1 MTSDAAV
8 AFGWLRQRNGRLQ
21 ETLLNSR
28 TGGARCPPSEIL
40 ACQTHNY
47 LVRPGHPCYNE
58 WAPTVKISMDSSLL
72 TISKSY
78 SLSRSGQSRSGLLWS
93 LSSHQQPISL
103 GGFTLVELLVVV
115 VILGVL
121 SAVGIPAY
129 FAQTRTANIN
139 AANQAVLAA
148 AKACA
153 AAQVTGETRFFTPG
167 RGVSGSCG
175 VTSANRDF
183 RSVNTSF
190 TTLNT
195 QAVARVAASTGEVTL
210 VTSAN

>member
-21 ETLLNSR
+21 EPFLNSR

-58 WAPTVKISMDSSLL
+58 WAPTVKVSMDSSLL

-78 SLSRSGQSRSGLLWS
+78 SLSRSSQSRSGLLWS

-115 VILGVL
+115 LILGVL

-148 AKACA
+148 AKGCA
-153 AAQVTGETRFFTPG
+153 AAQITDQWRSFTAG
-167 RGVSGSCG
+167 RGVLGSCG
-175 VTSANRDF
+175 DISANRDF
-183 RSVNTSF
+183 TSNAAFF
-190 TTLNT
+190 TLTT
-195 QAVARVAASTGEVTL
+195 AARARVASSTGAVTL
-210 VTSAN
+210 VTTAS

>member
-1 MTSDAAV
+1 
-8 AFGWLRQRNGRLQ
+8 
-21 ETLLNSR
+21 
-28 TGGARCPPSEIL
+28 
-40 ACQTHNY
+40 
-47 LVRPGHPCYNE
+47 
-58 WAPTVKISMDSSLL
+58 MDSSLL
-72 TISKSY
+72 TIRKSY
-78 SLSRSGQSRSGLLWS
+78 SLDPSGQASLAPPLLI
-93 LSSHQQPISL
+93 SSQQAASSL

-139 AANQAVLAA
+139 SANQAVLAA

-153 AAQVTGETRFFTPG
+153 AAQVTGDTRFFTPG

-190 TTLNT
+190 TALNT

>member
-21 ETLLNSR
+21 EPLLNSR

-58 WAPTVKISMDSSLL
+58 WAPTVKVSMNSSLL

-78 SLSRSGQSRSGLLWS
+78 SLSRSSHGRTGLLWS
-93 LSSHQQPISL
+93 LSSHQQPISH

-148 AKACA
+148 AKGCA
-153 AAQVTGETRFFTPG
+153 AAQITDQWRSFTAG
-167 RGVSGSCG
+167 RGVTGTCG
-175 VTSANRDF
+175 DISANRDF
-183 RSVNTSF
+183 TSNAALF
-190 TTLNT
+190 TLTT
-195 QAVARVAASTGEVTL
+195 QARARVASSTGAVTL
-210 VTSAN
+210 VTTAS

>member
-1 MTSDAAV
+1 MDASL
-8 AFGWLRQRNGRLQ
+8 W
-21 ETLLNSR
+21 TLEKSYCLYRVKQNRS
-28 TGGARCPPSEIL
+28 GPLWPL
-40 ACQTHNY
+40 
-47 LVRPGHPCYNE
+47 PGHQKP
-58 WAPTVKISMDSSLL
+58 M
-72 TISKSY
+72 
-78 SLSRSGQSRSGLLWS
+78 
-93 LSSHQQPISL
+93 SL

-139 AANQAVLAA
+139 SANQAVLAA

-153 AAQVTGETRFFTPG
+153 AAQVTGETRFFTLG

-190 TTLNT
+190 TILNT
-195 QAVARVAASTGEVTL
+195 QAFARVAASTGEVTL